1 MTPAGSE
8 NLTSTAQAAAEIPA
22 DLLALSRQVDGEINA
37 PIAGTPEAAELERA
51 QKLAADVQAIP
62 LEQELAGM
70 FAMAG
75 AGLGVWLPRTG
86 AVLTKEDAEGKSGAD
101 RLGEALAP
109 VARKYGLDRYLA
121 GFAWRVELNALMV
134 AGPIAAAIVQAA
146 RLDIAELR
154 QKEREAKGAA
164 PLLGDDELELRAREA
179 VMRRTAELA
188 AEQAA
193 AGHGAPPAA
202 LKPVAMN
209 GVPIQ

>member
-1 MTPAGSE
+1 MSGSE
-8 NLTSTAQAAAEIPA
+8 NLTSTAAPAAEIPA
-22 DLLALSRQVDGEINA
+22 DLLAIARRVDGEINA
-37 PIAGTPEAAELERA
+37 PIAGTPEAEALERA
-51 QKLAADVQAIP
+51 QKLEADVQAIP

-86 AVLTKEDAEGKSGAD
+86 AVLTKEDPETKKSGAD

-154 QKEREAKGAA
+154 ARELEARGQA
-164 PLLGDDELELRAREA
+164 PALSNDELELRAIAA
-179 VMRRTAELA
+179 VEKRTAELA
-188 AEQAA
+188 AAQAST
-193 AGHGAPPAA
+193 PVAA

-209 GVPIQ
+209 GVPVQ

>member
-1 MTPAGSE
+1 MSGSE
-8 NLTSTAQAAAEIPA
+8 NLTSTAAPAAEIPA
-22 DLLALSRQVDGEINA
+22 DLLAIARRVDGEINA
-37 PIAGTPEAAELERA
+37 PIAGTPEAEALERA
-51 QKLAADVQAIP
+51 QKLEADVQAIP

-86 AVLTKEDAEGKSGAD
+86 AVLTKEDPETKKSGAD

-121 GFAWRVELNALMV
+121 DFACRVELNALMV

-154 QKEREAKGAA
+154 ARELEARGQA
-164 PLLGDDELELRAREA
+164 PALSNDELELRAIAA
-179 VMRRTAELA
+179 VEKRTAELA
-188 AEQAA
+188 AAQAST
-193 AGHGAPPAA
+193 PVAA

-209 GVPIQ
+209 GVPVQ